1 MTNCKISCSKIL
13 LMSNNNQK
21 RVVVITGSS
30 RGIGKAIAKEFAK
43 NNYSILLNARDEK
56 ELIETVEEIKK
67 EIRDPSQ
74 VTYLTGDISEEK
86 ICISLIEEALN
97 KFGKINVLVNNAGI
111 SGPSQRSNNITSKD
125 WDYVI
130 DVNLRGTFL
139 CTREA
144 LKYMTSGSN
153 NNNNNIN
160 HLNGNNKAND
170 YDLNFSIIN
179 ISSVHESI
187 PMPYSAPYSASKG
200 GMEMLT
206 KNIAL
211 EVAEKGIR
219 INGIAPG
226 SINTPMNKDI
236 MEDPQKKKQEEEK
249 IPMRRI
255 GEPEEIAKV
264 AFFLASTD
272 ASYITGTTVYVDG
285 GLTLSQ

>member
-1 MTNCKISCSKIL
+1 
-13 LMSNNNQK
+13 MSNNNQK

-43 NNYSILLNARDEK
+43 NNYSVLLNARDEK
-56 ELIETVEEIKK
+56 ELIETVQEIKN
-67 EIRDPSQ
+67 EISDPSQ
-74 VTYLTGDISEEK
+74 VAYLTGDISEEK
-86 ICISLIEEALN
+86 ICISLIEEAIN
-97 KFGKINVLVNNAGI
+97 KFGRINVLVNNAGI
-111 SGPSQRSNNITSKD
+111 SGPSQRTNNITSKD

-130 DVNLRGTFL
+130 GVNLRGTFL

-153 NNNNNIN
+153 NNNNID
-160 HLNGNNKAND
+160 HVKSNNKDFD

-226 SINTPMNKDI
+226 AINTPMNKDI

-255 GEPEEIAKV
+255 GETEEIAKV

>member
-1 MTNCKISCSKIL
+1 
-13 LMSNNNQK
+13 
-21 RVVVITGSS
+21 
-30 RGIGKAIAKEFAK
+30 
-43 NNYSILLNARDEK
+43 LNARDEK

-67 EIRDPSQ
+67 DVRDPNQ

-86 ICISLIEEALN
+86 ICISLIEEAIN

-111 SGPSQRSNNITSKD
+111 SGPSQRTNNITSKD

-130 DVNLRGTFL
+130 GVNLRGTFL

-144 LKYMTSGSN
+144 LKYMASGSN
-153 NNNNNIN
+153 NNNNNMN
-160 HLNGNNKAND
+160 HLNGNNNTND
-170 YDLNFSIIN
+170 CDLNFSIIN

-187 PMPYSAPYSASKG
+187 PIPYSAPYSASKG

>member
-1 MTNCKISCSKIL
+1 
-13 LMSNNNQK
+13 MSNNNQK

-43 NNYSILLNARDEK
+43 NNYSVLLNARDEK
-56 ELIETVEEIKK
+56 ELIETVQEIKN
-67 EIRDPSQ
+67 EISDPSQ
-74 VTYLTGDISEEK
+74 VAYLTGDISEEK
-86 ICISLIEEALN
+86 ICISLIEEAIN
-97 KFGKINVLVNNAGI
+97 KFGRINVLVNNAGI
-111 SGPSQRSNNITSKD
+111 SGPSQRTNNITSKD

-130 DVNLRGTFL
+130 GVNLRGTFL

-144 LKYMTSGSN
+144 LKYMTSGSY
-153 NNNNNIN
+153 NNNNNIY
-160 HLNGNNKAND
+160 HVKINNKDFD

-187 PMPYSAPYSASKG
+187 PMPYSAPYSASYG

-226 SINTPMNKDI
+226 AINTPMNKDI

>member
-1 MTNCKISCSKIL
+1 
-13 LMSNNNQK
+13 MSNNNQK

-43 NNYSILLNARDEK
+43 NNYSVLLNARDEK
-56 ELIETVEEIKK
+56 ELIETVREIKN
-67 EIRDPSQ
+67 EISDPSQ
-74 VTYLTGDISEEK
+74 VAYLTGDISEEK
-86 ICISLIEEALN
+86 ICISLIEEAIN
-97 KFGKINVLVNNAGI
+97 KFGRINVLVNNAGI
-111 SGPSQRSNNITSKD
+111 SGPSQRTNNITSKD

-130 DVNLRGTFL
+130 GVNLRGTFL

-144 LKYMTSGSN
+144 LKYMTRGSN
-153 NNNNNIN
+153 NNNNNIDRVK
-160 HLNGNNKAND
+160 GNNKDFD

-226 SINTPMNKDI
+226 AINTPMNKDI

>member
-1 MTNCKISCSKIL
+1 
-13 LMSNNNQK
+13 MSNNNQK

-30 RGIGKAIAKEFAK
+30 RGIGKAIAKEFAT
-43 NNYSILLNARDEK
+43 NNYSVLLNAREEK
-56 ELIETVEEIKK
+56 ELIETVQEIKK
-67 EIRDPSQ
+67 EISDPSQ
-74 VTYLTGDISEEK
+74 VAYLTGDISEEK
-86 ICISLIEEALN
+86 ICISLIEEAIN
-97 KFGKINVLVNNAGI
+97 KFGRINVLINNAGI
-111 SGPSQRSNNITSKD
+111 SGPSQRTNNITSKD

-130 DVNLRGTFL
+130 GVNLRGTFL

-144 LKYMTSGSN
+144 LKYMTSSSSSSSN
-153 NNNNNIN
+153 NNNKNIN
-160 HLNGNNKAND
+160 HINGNNKNNN

-211 EVAEKGIR
+211 EVADKGIR

-226 SINTPMNKDI
+226 AINTPMNKDI

-249 IPMRRI
+249 IPMKRI

>member
-1 MTNCKISCSKIL
+1 
-13 LMSNNNQK
+13 MSNNNQN

-56 ELIETVEEIKK
+56 ELIETVQEIKN
-67 EIRDPSQ
+67 EISDPSQ
-74 VTYLTGDISEEK
+74 VAYLTGDILEEK
-86 ICISLIEEALN
+86 ICISLIEEAIN
-97 KFGKINVLVNNAGI
+97 KFGRINVLVNNAGI
-111 SGPSQRSNNITSKD
+111 SGPSQRTNNITSKD
-125 WDYVI
+125 WDYVMG
-130 DVNLRGTFL
+130 VNLRGTFL

-144 LKYMTSGSN
+144 LKYMTSSSSN
-153 NNNNNIN
+153 SNNIN
-160 HLNGNNKAND
+160 HINGNNKNND
-170 YDLNFSIIN
+170 YDKNFSIIN

-226 SINTPMNKDI
+226 AINTPMNKDI
-236 MEDPQKKKQEEEK
+236 MENPQKKKQEEEK

>member
-1 MTNCKISCSKIL
+1 
-13 LMSNNNQK
+13 MSNNNQK

-43 NNYSILLNARDEK
+43 NNYSVLLNARDEK
-56 ELIETVEEIKK
+56 ELIETVQEIKN
-67 EIRDPSQ
+67 EISDPSQ
-74 VTYLTGDISEEK
+74 VSYLTGDISEEK
-86 ICISLIEEALN
+86 ICISLIEEAIN
-97 KFGKINVLVNNAGI
+97 KFGRINVLVNNAGI
-111 SGPSQRSNNITSKD
+111 SGPSQKTNNITSKD
-125 WDYVI
+125 WDYVLG
-130 DVNLRGTFL
+130 VNLRGTFL

-144 LKYMTSGSN
+144 LKYMTSGGSISNNNINDVKGN
-153 NNNNNIN
+153 NNNNN
-160 HLNGNNKAND
+160 NK

-226 SINTPMNKDI
+226 AINTPMNKDI
-236 MEDPQKKKQEEEK
+236 MGDPQKKKQEEEK

>member
-1 MTNCKISCSKIL
+1 M
-13 LMSNNNQK
+13 
-21 RVVVITGSS
+21 
-30 RGIGKAIAKEFAK
+30 
-43 NNYSILLNARDEK
+43 
-56 ELIETVEEIKK
+56 
-67 EIRDPSQ
+67 
-74 VTYLTGDISEEK
+74 
-86 ICISLIEEALN
+86 
-97 KFGKINVLVNNAGI
+97 VNNAGI
-111 SGPSQRSNNITSKD
+111 SGPSQRTNNITAKD

-130 DVNLRGTFL
+130 GVNLRGTFL

-144 LKYMTSGSN
+144 LKYMASGSN
-153 NNNNNIN
+153 NNNNNNIN
-160 HLNGNNKAND
+160 DVNGNNKNYD
-170 YDLNFSIIN
+170 YDLNYSIIN
-179 ISSVHESI
+179 ISSVHEYI

-211 EVAEKGIR
+211 EVAKKGIR

-226 SINTPMNKDI
+226 AINTPMNKDI

-249 IPMRRI
+249 IPMGRI

>member
-1 MTNCKISCSKIL
+1 
-13 LMSNNNQK
+13 MSNNSQK
-21 RVVVITGSS
+21 KVVVVTGSS

-56 ELIETVEEIKK
+56 ELIETVEEIRN
-67 EIRDPSQ
+67 EISDPNK
-74 VTYLTGDISEEK
+74 VAYLTGDISEEK
-86 ICISLIEEALN
+86 TCISLIEEAI
-97 KFGKINVLVNNAGI
+97 KRFGRINVLVNNAGI
-111 SGPSQRSNNITSKD
+111 SGPSQRTNNITSRD

-130 DVNLRGTFL
+130 GVNLRGTFL

-144 LKYMTSGSN
+144 LKYMTTSSN
-153 NNNNNIN
+153 NSSISNNNIN
-160 HLNGNNKAND
+160 DVNRNNKSYD
-170 YDLNFSIIN
+170 YDSNFSIIN

-187 PMPYSAPYSASKG
+187 PMPYSAPYAASKG

-226 SINTPMNKDI
+226 AINTSMNKDI

>member
-1 MTNCKISCSKIL
+1 
-13 LMSNNNQK
+13 MSNNNQK

-43 NNYSILLNARDEK
+43 NNYSVLLNARDEK
-56 ELIETVEEIKK
+56 ELIETVEDIKK
-67 EIRDPSQ
+67 DVMDPTQ

-86 ICISLIEEALN
+86 ICISLIKEAIN

-111 SGPSQRSNNITSKD
+111 SGPSQRTNNITSKD

-130 DVNLRGTFL
+130 GVNLRGTFL

-153 NNNNNIN
+153 NNNNID
-160 HLNGNNKAND
+160 HVKSNNKDFD

-226 SINTPMNKDI
+226 AINTPMNKDI
-236 MEDPQKKKQEEEK
+236 MENPQKKKQEEEK

>member
-1 MTNCKISCSKIL
+1 
-13 LMSNNNQK
+13 MSNNNQK

-43 NNYSILLNARDEK
+43 NNYSVLLNARDEK
-56 ELIETVEEIKK
+56 ELIETVQEIKN
-67 EIRDPSQ
+67 EISDPSQ
-74 VTYLTGDISEEK
+74 VSYLTGDISEEK
-86 ICISLIEEALN
+86 ICISLIEEAIN
-97 KFGKINVLVNNAGI
+97 KFGRINVLVNNAGI
-111 SGPSQRSNNITSKD
+111 SGPSQKTNNITSKD
-125 WDYVI
+125 WDYVLG
-130 DVNLRGTFL
+130 VNLRGTFL

-144 LKYMTSGSN
+144 LKYMTSGGSSS
-153 NNNNNIN
+153 NNNIN
-160 HLNGNNKAND
+160 DVKGNNKNYG

-226 SINTPMNKDI
+226 AINTPMNKDI

>member
-1 MTNCKISCSKIL
+1 
-13 LMSNNNQK
+13 MSNNSQK
-21 RVVVITGSS
+21 RVVVVTGSS

-56 ELIETVEEIKK
+56 ELIETVEEIRN
-67 EIRDPSQ
+67 EISDPNK
-74 VTYLTGDISEEK
+74 VAYLTGDISEEK
-86 ICISLIEEALN
+86 TCISLIEEAI
-97 KFGKINVLVNNAGI
+97 KRFGRINVLVNNAGI
-111 SGPSQRSNNITSKD
+111 SGPSQRTNNITSRD

-130 DVNLRGTFL
+130 GVNLRGTFL

-144 LKYMTSGSN
+144 LKYMTTSSN
-153 NNNNNIN
+153 NSSISNNNIN
-160 HLNGNNKAND
+160 DVNRNNKSYD
-170 YDLNFSIIN
+170 YDSNFSIIN

-187 PMPYSAPYSASKG
+187 PMPYSAPYAASKG

-226 SINTPMNKDI
+226 AINTSMNKDI

-264 AFFLASTD
+264 AFFLASTY

>member
-1 MTNCKISCSKIL
+1 
-13 LMSNNNQK
+13 MSNNNQK

-43 NNYSILLNARDEK
+43 NNYSVLLNARDEK
-56 ELIETVEEIKK
+56 ELIETVQEIKN
-67 EIRDPSQ
+67 EISDPSQ
-74 VTYLTGDISEEK
+74 VSYLTGDISEEK
-86 ICISLIEEALN
+86 ICISLIEEAIN
-97 KFGKINVLVNNAGI
+97 KFGRINVLVNNAGI
-111 SGPSQRSNNITSKD
+111 SGPSQKTNNITSKD
-125 WDYVI
+125 WDYVLG
-130 DVNLRGTFL
+130 VNLRGTFL

-144 LKYMTSGSN
+144 LKYMTSGGSSSNNNINDVKGN
-153 NNNNNIN
+153 NNNNNN
-160 HLNGNNKAND
+160 E

-226 SINTPMNKDI
+226 AINTPMNKEI
-236 MEDPQKKKQEEEK
+236 MGDPQKKKQEEEK

>member
-1 MTNCKISCSKIL
+1 
-13 LMSNNNQK
+13 MSNNSQK
-21 RVVVITGSS
+21 RVVVVTGSS

-56 ELIETVEEIKK
+56 ELIETVEEIRN
-67 EIRDPSQ
+67 EISDPNK
-74 VTYLTGDISEEK
+74 VTYLPGDISEENT
-86 ICISLIEEALN
+86 CISLIEEAI
-97 KFGKINVLVNNAGI
+97 KRFGRINVLVNNAGI
-111 SGPSQRSNNITSKD
+111 SGPSQRTNNITSRD

-130 DVNLRGTFL
+130 GVNLRGTFL

-144 LKYMTSGSN
+144 LKYMTTSSSN
-153 NNNNNIN
+153 NSSISNNNIN
-160 HLNGNNKAND
+160 DVNRNNKSYD
-170 YDLNFSIIN
+170 YDSNFSIIN

-187 PMPYSAPYSASKG
+187 PMPYSAPYAASKG

-226 SINTPMNKDI
+226 AINTSMNKDI

>member
-1 MTNCKISCSKIL
+1 
-13 LMSNNNQK
+13 MSNNNQK

-30 RGIGKAIAKEFAK
+30 RGIGKAIAKEFAT
-43 NNYSILLNARDEK
+43 NNYSVLLNAREEK
-56 ELIETVEEIKK
+56 ELIETVQEIKK
-67 EIRDPSQ
+67 EISDPGQ
-74 VTYLTGDISEEK
+74 VAYLTGDISEEK
-86 ICISLIEEALN
+86 ICISLIEEAIN
-97 KFGKINVLVNNAGI
+97 KFGRINVLINNAGI
-111 SGPSQRSNNITSKD
+111 SGPSQRTNNITSKD

-130 DVNLRGTFL
+130 GVNLRGTFL

-144 LKYMTSGSN
+144 LKYMTSSSSSN
-153 NNNNNIN
+153 NNNKNIN
-160 HLNGNNKAND
+160 HINGNNKNNN

-211 EVAEKGIR
+211 EVADKGIR

-226 SINTPMNKDI
+226 AINTPMNKDI

-249 IPMRRI
+249 IPMKRI

>member
-1 MTNCKISCSKIL
+1 
-13 LMSNNNQK
+13 MSNNSQK
-21 RVVVITGSS
+21 RVVVVTGSS

-56 ELIETVEEIKK
+56 ELIETVEEIRN
-67 EIRDPSQ
+67 EISDPNN
-74 VTYLTGDISEEK
+74 VAYLTGDISEEK
-86 ICISLIEEALN
+86 TCISLIEEAI
-97 KFGKINVLVNNAGI
+97 KRFGRINVLVNNAGI
-111 SGPSQRSNNITSKD
+111 SGPSQRTNNITSRD

-130 DVNLRGTFL
+130 GVNLRGTFL

-144 LKYMTSGSN
+144 LKYMTTSSSN
-153 NNNNNIN
+153 NSSISNNNIN
-160 HLNGNNKAND
+160 DVNRNNKSYD
-170 YDLNFSIIN
+170 YDSNFSIIN

-187 PMPYSAPYSASKG
+187 PMPYSAPYAASKG

-226 SINTPMNKDI
+226 AINTSMNKDI

>member
-1 MTNCKISCSKIL
+1 
-13 LMSNNNQK
+13 MSNNNQK

-43 NNYSILLNARDEK
+43 NNYSVLLNARDEK
-56 ELIETVEEIKK
+56 ELIETVQEIKN
-67 EIRDPSQ
+67 EISDPSQ
-74 VTYLTGDISEEK
+74 VAYLTGDISEEK
-86 ICISLIEEALN
+86 ICISLIEEAIN
-97 KFGKINVLVNNAGI
+97 KFGRINVLVNNAGI
-111 SGPSQRSNNITSKD
+111 SGPSQRTNSITSKD

-130 DVNLRGTFL
+130 GVNLRGTFL

-153 NNNNNIN
+153 NNNNIDQVKS
-160 HLNGNNKAND
+160 NNKDFD
-170 YDLNFSIIN
+170 YELNFSIIN

-226 SINTPMNKDI
+226 AINTPMNKDI

>member
-1 MTNCKISCSKIL
+1 
-13 LMSNNNQK
+13 MSNNNQK

-43 NNYSILLNARDEK
+43 NNYSVLLNARDEK
-56 ELIETVEEIKK
+56 ELIETVQEIKN
-67 EIRDPSQ
+67 EISDPSQ
-74 VTYLTGDISEEK
+74 VSYLTGDISEEK
-86 ICISLIEEALN
+86 ICISLIEEAIN
-97 KFGKINVLVNNAGI
+97 KFGRINVLVNNAGI
-111 SGPSQRSNNITSKD
+111 SGPSQKTNNITSKD
-125 WDYVI
+125 WDYVLG
-130 DVNLRGTFL
+130 VNLRGTFL

-144 LKYMTSGSN
+144 LKYMTSCGSSSNNNINDVKGN
-153 NNNNNIN
+153 NNNNE
-160 HLNGNNKAND
+160 

-226 SINTPMNKDI
+226 AINTPMNKDI
-236 MEDPQKKKQEEEK
+236 MEDPRKKKQEEEK

>member
-1 MTNCKISCSKIL
+1 
-13 LMSNNNQK
+13 MSNNKQK

-43 NNYSILLNARDEK
+43 NNYSVLLNARDEK
-56 ELIETVEEIKK
+56 ELIETVQEIKN
-67 EIRDPSQ
+67 EISDPSQ
-74 VTYLTGDISEEK
+74 VSYLTGDISEEK
-86 ICISLIEEALN
+86 ICISLIEEAIN
-97 KFGKINVLVNNAGI
+97 KFGRINVLVNNAGI
-111 SGPSQRSNNITSKD
+111 SGPSQKTNNITSKD
-125 WDYVI
+125 WDYVLG
-130 DVNLRGTFL
+130 VNLRGTFL

-144 LKYMTSGSN
+144 LKYMTSGGSSSNNNINDVKGN
-153 NNNNNIN
+153 NNNNE
-160 HLNGNNKAND
+160 

-226 SINTPMNKDI
+226 AINTPMNKEI
-236 MEDPQKKKQEEEK
+236 MGDPQKKKQEEEK

>member
-1 MTNCKISCSKIL
+1 
-13 LMSNNNQK
+13 MSNNNQK

-67 EIRDPSQ
+67 DIRDPNQ

-86 ICISLIEEALN
+86 ICISLIEEAIN

-111 SGPSQRSNNITSKD
+111 SGPSRRTNNITSKD

-160 HLNGNNKAND
+160 QLNGNNKVND

-187 PMPYSAPYSASKG
+187 PIPYSAPYSASKG

-264 AFFLASTD
+264 AFFLASPD

>member
-1 MTNCKISCSKIL
+1 
-13 LMSNNNQK
+13 MSNNNQK

-43 NNYSILLNARDEK
+43 NNYSVLLNARDEK
-56 ELIETVEEIKK
+56 ELIETVQEIKN
-67 EIRDPSQ
+67 EISDPSQ
-74 VTYLTGDISEEK
+74 VSYLTGDISEEK
-86 ICISLIEEALN
+86 ICISLIEEAIN
-97 KFGKINVLVNNAGI
+97 KFGRINVLVNNAGI
-111 SGPSQRSNNITSKD
+111 SGPSQKTNNITSKD
-125 WDYVI
+125 WDYVLG
-130 DVNLRGTFL
+130 VNLRGTFL

-144 LKYMTSGSN
+144 LKYMTSGGGSSS
-153 NNNNNIN
+153 NNNNIN
-160 HLNGNNKAND
+160 DVKGNNKNYG

-226 SINTPMNKDI
+226 AINTPMNKDI

>member
-1 MTNCKISCSKIL
+1 
-13 LMSNNNQK
+13 MSNNNQN

-56 ELIETVEEIKK
+56 ELLETVQEIKN
-67 EIRDPSQ
+67 EISDPSQ
-74 VTYLTGDISEEK
+74 VAYLTGDILEEK
-86 ICISLIEEALN
+86 ICISLIEEAIN
-97 KFGKINVLVNNAGI
+97 KFGRINVLVNNAGI
-111 SGPSQRSNNITSKD
+111 SGPSQRTNNITSKD
-125 WDYVI
+125 WDYVMG
-130 DVNLRGTFL
+130 VNLRGTFL

-144 LKYMTSGSN
+144 LKYMTSSSN
-153 NNNNNIN
+153 SNNIN
-160 HLNGNNKAND
+160 HINGNNKNHD
-170 YDLNFSIIN
+170 YDKNFSIIN

-226 SINTPMNKDI
+226 AINTPMNKDI
-236 MEDPQKKKQEEEK
+236 MENPQKKKQNK
-249 IPMRRI
+249 LALFPTCRI
-255 GEPEEIAKV
+255 LAGKSFYRTRYEIN
-264 AFFLASTD
+264 
-272 ASYITGTTVYVDG
+272 
-285 GLTLSQ
+285 

>member
-1 MTNCKISCSKIL
+1 
-13 LMSNNNQK
+13 MSNNNQN

-56 ELIETVEEIKK
+56 ELLETVQEIKN
-67 EIRDPSQ
+67 EINDPSQ
-74 VTYLTGDISEEK
+74 VAYLTGDILEEK
-86 ICISLIEEALN
+86 ICISLIEEAIN
-97 KFGKINVLVNNAGI
+97 KFGRINVLVNNAGI
-111 SGPSQRSNNITSKD
+111 SGPSQRTNNITSKD
-125 WDYVI
+125 WDYVMG
-130 DVNLRGTFL
+130 VNLRGTFL

-144 LKYMTSGSN
+144 LKYMTSSSN
-153 NNNNNIN
+153 GNNIN
-160 HLNGNNKAND
+160 HINGNNKNHD
-170 YDLNFSIIN
+170 YDKNFSIIN

-226 SINTPMNKDI
+226 AINTPMNKDI
-236 MEDPQKKKQEEEK
+236 MENPQKKKQEEEK

>member
-1 MTNCKISCSKIL
+1 
-13 LMSNNNQK
+13 MSNNNQN

-56 ELIETVEEIKK
+56 ELLETVQEIKN
-67 EIRDPSQ
+67 EISDPSQ
-74 VTYLTGDISEEK
+74 VAYLTGDILEEK
-86 ICISLIEEALN
+86 ICISLIEEAIN
-97 KFGKINVLVNNAGI
+97 KFGRINVLVNNAGI
-111 SGPSQRSNNITSKD
+111 SGPSQRTNNITSKD
-125 WDYVI
+125 WDYVMG
-130 DVNLRGTFL
+130 VNLRGTFL

-144 LKYMTSGSN
+144 LKYMTSSSN
-153 NNNNNIN
+153 SNNIN
-160 HLNGNNKAND
+160 HINSNNKNHG
-170 YDLNFSIIN
+170 YDKNFSIIN

-226 SINTPMNKDI
+226 AINTSMNKDI
-236 MEDPQKKKQEEEK
+236 MENPQKKKQEEEK

>member
-1 MTNCKISCSKIL
+1 
-13 LMSNNNQK
+13 MSNNNQK

-67 EIRDPSQ
+67 DIRDPNQ

-86 ICISLIEEALN
+86 ICISLIEEAIN

-111 SGPSQRSNNITSKD
+111 SGPSRRTNNITSKD

-153 NNNNNIN
+153 NNNNIN
-160 HLNGNNKAND
+160 HLNGNNKVND

-264 AFFLASTD
+264 AFFLASPD

>member
-1 MTNCKISCSKIL
+1 
-13 LMSNNNQK
+13 MSNNSQK
-21 RVVVITGSS
+21 KVVVVTGSS

-56 ELIETVEEIKK
+56 ELIETVEEIRN
-67 EIRDPSQ
+67 EISDPNK
-74 VTYLTGDISEEK
+74 VAYLTGDISEEK
-86 ICISLIEEALN
+86 TCISLIEEAI
-97 KFGKINVLVNNAGI
+97 KRFGRINVLVNNAGI
-111 SGPSQRSNNITSKD
+111 SGPSQRTNNITSRD

-130 DVNLRGTFL
+130 GVNLRGTFL

-144 LKYMTSGSN
+144 LKYMTTSSN
-153 NNNNNIN
+153 NSSISNNNIN
-160 HLNGNNKAND
+160 DVNRNNKSYD
-170 YDLNFSIIN
+170 YDSNFSIIN

-187 PMPYSAPYSASKG
+187 PMPYSAPYAASKG

-211 EVAEKGIR
+211 EVAEMGIR

-226 SINTPMNKDI
+226 AINTSMNKDI

>member
-1 MTNCKISCSKIL
+1 
-13 LMSNNNQK
+13 MSNNNQK

-43 NNYSILLNARDEK
+43 NNYSVLLNARDEK
-56 ELIETVEEIKK
+56 ELIETVHEIKN
-67 EIRDPSQ
+67 EISDPSQ
-74 VTYLTGDISEEK
+74 VAYLTGDISEEK
-86 ICISLIEEALN
+86 ICISLIEEAIN
-97 KFGKINVLVNNAGI
+97 KFGRINVLVNNAGI
-111 SGPSQRSNNITSKD
+111 SGPSQRTNNITSKD

-130 DVNLRGTFL
+130 GVNLRGTFL

-144 LKYMTSGSN
+144 LKYMTRGSN
-153 NNNNNIN
+153 NNNNNIDRVK
-160 HLNGNNKAND
+160 GNNKDFD

-226 SINTPMNKDI
+226 AINTPMNKDI

>member
-1 MTNCKISCSKIL
+1 
-13 LMSNNNQK
+13 MSNNNQK

-43 NNYSILLNARDEK
+43 NNYSVLLNARDEK
-56 ELIETVEEIKK
+56 ELIETVQEIKN
-67 EIRDPSQ
+67 EISDPSQ
-74 VTYLTGDISEEK
+74 VAYFTGDISEEK
-86 ICISLIEEALN
+86 ICISLIEEAIN
-97 KFGKINVLVNNAGI
+97 KFGRINVLVNNAGI
-111 SGPSQRSNNITSKD
+111 SGPSQRTNNITSKD

-130 DVNLRGTFL
+130 GVNLRGTFL

-153 NNNNNIN
+153 NNNNID
-160 HLNGNNKAND
+160 HVKGNNKDFD

-226 SINTPMNKDI
+226 AINTPMNKDI